1 MCVKD
6 SLFLHAL
13 RSGWSVGWVRALRMC
28 VHALVLCVGVRG
40 PTVWACRHVPLCLSV
55 VVVATRYCRLA
66 AWSSGMILG
75 LGPRGPGFNSRSS
88 SIPVL
93 FLRVFVAS
101 RFGGVA
107 FVFVFCILQQL
118 FLRPFARVV

>member
-1 MCVKD
+1 MCQGFVF
-6 SLFLHAL
+6 SHAL

-55 VVVATRYCRLA
+55 VVVAARYCRLA

-93 FLRVFVAS
+93 FLRVLLRRALVGLRLF
-101 RFGGVA
+101 
-107 FVFVFCILQQL
+107 FVFCILQP
-118 FLRPFARVV
+118 FFIRPFARLV